1 MCIFCIVTL
10 EPLSTFCVNFHFLF
24 LIYIF
29 IVDNISIW
37 MYIMCVILCLLSA
50 LSRRVG
56 ALQISIIIIIILLS
70 FFVVVIFGC
79 YFFLPWADIR
89 CLPANFD
96 AMSNVVFN
104 TLLKLSP
111 ILRRALAAMPVDR
124 CTQVKGCS
132 FSVVTNYAGRVRRKG
147 AGKRGMV
154 CVLLKDVDCLQCLN
168 YRFRCTYGG
177 KSTLVQHLSCNQ
189 FSVFDGHFH

>member
-1 MCIFCIVTL
+1 
-10 EPLSTFCVNFHFLF
+10 
-24 LIYIF
+24 
-29 IVDNISIW
+29 
-37 MYIMCVILCLLSA
+37 MYIMC
-50 LSRRVG
+50 R
-56 ALQISIIIIIILLS
+56 ILLVQR
-70 FFVVVIFGC
+70 FKPQGRRFTNFHYYYYYFVIVFCCC
-79 YFFLPWADIR
+79 YFWVLFFLPWADIR